1 MSVPSTRAPSA
12 PSAARTVH
20 GVSGIEAQLLLCDAA
35 VADPNGKLHMLGA
48 GWSMT
53 GSPTSPQAVAVLLKI
68 PWDRSNEQ
76 LAMVLRLV
84 DPDGR
89 PVTVAT
95 PDGTQEVTMG
105 GNIEA
110 GRPPGVTP
118 GSQLDAALAFSVPSL
133 PLAPGRYQWRL
144 DVADDTFT
152 ASFQVV
158 GA

>member
-1 MSVPSTRAPSA
+1 MVEPLHRDDAVGEA
-12 PSAARTVH
+12 DH
-20 GVSGIEAQLLLCDAA
+20 GNPAGPGPGVI
-35 VADPNGKLHMLGA
+35 ADQ
-48 GWSMT
+48 
-53 GSPTSPQAVAVLLKI
+53 QAVAVLLKI
-68 PWDRSNEQ
+68 PWDRANEQ

-84 DPDGR
+84 DSDGR
-89 PVTVAT
+89 PVAIAT
-95 PDGTQEVTMG
+95 PEGTQEVTMG

-158 GA
+158 GAA